1 MSEDIAKRLFV
12 ERNKLVEQSRA
23 ITDKAGAEKRD
34 LTVEERTAY
43 DQIDGDLRDA
53 DTRMGAVLDTLK
65 RNKDADEAFR
75 ALNAKGTDPA
85 APAADGMSLRKLMS
99 ENRSIEL
106 RAGAPLKAGWQHR
119 NSPAALEARALSK
132 GTVTAGGNTV
142 KTSFYDRLVDH
153 LIEVSGVMM
162 AGPTVLNTDSGE
174 NMQVSTTTAHSAAV
188 IVAEA
193 GAIGASDPVFA
204 QRTLGAYKYG
214 ILLQLSS
221 ELITDTSVDLEGY
234 LAMELGRAL
243 GNGFGAHA
251 VTGTGAGQPTG
262 IVTSASAGV
271 TGGAGVAGMFTADN
285 LIDLHF
291 SVIAPYRNSSSCAW
305 LMKDSTLGN
314 LRKLKDSA
322 GYYLFTPAA
331 TMGAPDTL
339 LGKPIVTDPFVA
351 AQALSAKS
359 VVFGDFSRY
368 YVRMVNGIRLERSN
382 DYAFANDQVTWRAL
396 LRADG
401 ITVDQTGALKYFVGN
416 AA

>member
-1 MSEDIAKRLFV
+1 
-12 ERNKLVEQSRA
+12 
-23 ITDKAGAEKRD
+23 
-34 LTVEERTAY
+34 
-43 DQIDGDLRDA
+43 
-53 DTRMGAVLDTLK
+53 
-65 RNKDADEAFR
+65 
-75 ALNAKGTDPA
+75 
-85 APAADGMSLRKLMS
+85 
-99 ENRSIEL
+99 
-106 RAGAPLKAGWQHR
+106 
-119 NSPAALEARALSK
+119 
-132 GTVTAGGNTV
+132 
-142 KTSFYDRLVDH
+142 
-153 LIEVSGVMM
+153 
-162 AGPTVLNTDSGE
+162 
-174 NMQVSTTTAHSAAV
+174 
-188 IVAEA
+188 VAEA